1 VHTKHGLKLEA
12 VQAVRWVG
20 GNLNQMSAFAGASA
34 RMSRY
39 SHHGD
44 SVLLPRPDN
53 GGAIA
58 VALGQ
63 WAVRTESGAIYV
75 MADWA
80 FSEDYERVSGP
91 DELR

>member
-1 VHTKHGLKLEA
+1 
-12 VQAVRWVG
+12 
-20 GNLNQMSAFAGASA
+20 
-34 RMSRY
+34 MSRY